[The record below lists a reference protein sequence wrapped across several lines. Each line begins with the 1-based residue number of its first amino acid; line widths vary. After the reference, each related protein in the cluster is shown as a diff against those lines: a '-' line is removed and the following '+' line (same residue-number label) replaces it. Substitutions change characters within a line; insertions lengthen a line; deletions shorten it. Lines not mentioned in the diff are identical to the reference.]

1 MDIETEALTLG
12 WVPKDQFRGDPE
24 KWTDAETFVSR
35 GKEIMP
41 ILRKNNERLLG
52 EVDGLKGTVSKLE
65 ASLQEA
71 RESMEEFRQYHNDT
85 AKRTYEQALRD
96 LRAQKVVALKEGDAE
111 RVVEIDEAVLA
122 LNADAPKPLKKIEAA
137 APPPP
142 PPQPVHPD
150 FAAWE
155 RDNQAWLQDGTKQA
169 YAQSIATFV
178 RSQHPTLVGR
188 AFLDKITE
196 AVEEKFPAQ
205 QPKSVVEGGRSEPRA
220 AERSYAKL
228 PPDAQAACDRFAAK
242 LVGPNR
248 AFKTLDEFRKDYA
261 SKYQW
266 E

>member
-1 MDIETEALTLG
+1 MDVETEALTLG
-12 WVPKDQFRGDPE
+12 WVPKEQFRGDPE
-24 KWTDAETFVSR
+24 KWTDAETFVTR

-52 EVDGLKGTVSKLE
+52 EVDGLKGTVSQLQASLKE
-65 ASLQEA
+65 AS
-71 RESMEEFRQYHNDT
+71 ESMEEFRQYHNDT
-85 AKRTYEQALRD
+85 AKRAYEQALRD
-96 LRAQKVVALKEGDAE
+96 LRVQKVAAIKEGDAE

-122 LNADAPKPLKKIEAA
+122 LNADAPKPLKKTEAA

-142 PPQPVHPD
+142 APPVHPD
-150 FAAWE
+150 FATWE
-155 RDNQAWLQDGTKQA
+155 RENQVWLQDQTKQA

-178 RSQHPTLVGR
+178 RSQNPNLIGR

-196 AVEEKFPAQ
+196 AVEEKFAGPA
-205 QPKSVVEGGRSEPRA
+205 PKSSVEGGRSEPRS
-220 AERSYAKL
+220 AEKSYSKL
-228 PPDAQAACDRFAAK
+228 PPDAQAACDRFAVK

-248 AFKTLDEFRKDYA
+248 AFKSLDDFRKDYA